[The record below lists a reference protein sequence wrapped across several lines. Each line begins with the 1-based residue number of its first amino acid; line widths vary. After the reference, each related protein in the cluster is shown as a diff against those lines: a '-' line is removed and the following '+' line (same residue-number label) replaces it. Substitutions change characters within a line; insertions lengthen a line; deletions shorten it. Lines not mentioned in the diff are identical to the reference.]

1 MSKKIVIV
9 GGVAGGASA
18 AARLRRLNE
27 ENQIVMFDR
36 GEYISF
42 ANCGLPYYIGDV
54 IQDRQKLLVQTVEGM
69 NKRFQ
74 LDIRNLTEVTK
85 INRAEKTVT
94 VKHVQ
99 TGETYDESYDVLILS
114 PGAKPIRPNI
124 PGIEEAE
131 DIFTLRNIPDTDQIR
146 SYVDEKAP
154 KHATVIGGGFIGIEM
169 AENLRERGVDVTLV
183 EMADQV
189 MTPLDREMVS
199 PVHEH
204 MRLHGV
210 DLQLS
215 DGVDSFSEKGKRVH
229 LKSGRVIDTD
239 MVVLSIGVVPES
251 SIATEAGLE
260 TGMRG
265 AIRVNEKMLTSD
277 PNIYAIG
284 DAVEVLDYVFKEP
297 TVVPLAWPA
306 NRQGRLVADIINGRD
321 VKYNG
326 TMGTGIAKVFDMTV
340 ASTGWNEKR
349 LKAAGKAF
357 EAVHVHP
364 GSHAGYYPG
373 STPVSLKLLFHPTTG
388 EIYGAQGVGMN
399 GVEKRIDVIA
409 TAMKGGLTVLD
420 LPDLELSYAPPFSSA
435 KDPVNMIGYVASN
448 VVLGDNEVV
457 HWDEIEGLVKNGAT
471 LLDVRD
477 ESEHE
482 LGKIPGSIN
491 VPVNSLRDNLDN
503 YSKDET
509 IYVTCQVGLR
519 GYLAAR
525 ILRQNGFKVK
535 NLSGGYKTWSQ
546 VKRDFDAIE
555 EGTKTAADETAA
567 TATKEAPQA
576 MMNQPIGEPIFL
588 DTCGLQCPGP
598 ILEVNKKVAE
608 LGEGETLRVL
618 ASDPGFFA
626 DIEAW
631 AKKTGN
637 KLVSKQFVNGRVEA
651 ILQKGNGPAAVQA
664 GAPAADG
671 ASMVVFSGD
680 LDRALASFIIAQGAA
695 AMGKDVTMFFTFW
708 GLNVI
713 RKPDAPEVKKQGLEK
728 MFGMMMPS
736 HAGELPLSNM
746 NFGGVGQKMMKKVMS
761 DKNVPSLDEMIKS
774 AQEAGVKMVAC
785 TMSMDV
791 MGIKEE
797 ELIDGID
804 LGGVA
809 AYLGAAEGGNLNLF
823 I

>member
-27 ENQIVMFDR
+27 ENHIVMFDR

-85 INRAEKTVT
+85 INRAEKTVS
-94 VKHVQ
+94 VKNVK
-99 TGETYDESYDVLILS
+99 TGETYDESYDVLVLS

-131 DIFTLRNIPDTDQIR
+131 DIFTLRNIPDTDKIR
-146 SYVDEKAP
+146 SYVDDKAP
-154 KHATVIGGGFIGIEM
+154 KHATVIGGGFIGVEM

-229 LKSGRVIDTD
+229 LKSGRVIETD

-260 TGMRG
+260 TGIRG

-284 DAVEVLDYVFKEP
+284 DAVEVLDYIFKEP

-349 LKAAGKAF
+349 LTAAGKEF

-399 GVEKRIDVIA
+399 GVDKRIDVIA

-457 HWDEIEGLVKNGAT
+457 HWNEIDELVQNGAT
-471 LLDVRD
+471 LFDVRD

-491 VPVNSLRDNLDN
+491 VPLNSLRDHLDN

-519 GYLAAR
+519 GYLASR

-555 EGTKTAADETAA
+555 ADASAANETAA
-567 TATKEAPQA
+567 TATEEAPPV
-576 MMNQPIGEPIFL
+576 MMNEPIGEPIFL

-651 ILQKGNGPAAVQA
+651 VLQKGQGPAAVQA
-664 GAPAADG
+664 GAPAGDG

-761 DKNVPSLDEMIKS
+761 DKNVPSLDQMIKS

>member
-27 ENQIVMFDR
+27 ENHIVMFDR

-54 IQDRQKLLVQTVEGM
+54 IQDRQKLLIQTVEGM

-85 INRAEKTVT
+85 INRAEKTVS

-99 TGETYDESYDVLILS
+99 TGETYEESYDVLVLS

-131 DIFTLRNIPDTDQIR
+131 DIFTLRNIPDTDKIR
-146 SYVDEKAP
+146 SYVDDKAP

-189 MTPLDREMVS
+189 MTPLDREMVA

-229 LKSGRVIDTD
+229 LKSGRVIETD

-260 TGMRG
+260 TGIRG

-284 DAVEVLDYVFKEP
+284 DAVEVLDYIFKEP

-306 NRQGRLVADIINGRD
+306 NRQGRLVADIINGRE
-321 VKYNG
+321 VQYNG

-349 LKAAGKAF
+349 LTAAGKEF

-399 GVEKRIDVIA
+399 GVDKRIDVIA

-457 HWDEIEGLVKNGAT
+457 HWNEIDDLVQNGAT

-491 VPVNSLRDNLDN
+491 VPLNSLRDHLDN

-519 GYLAAR
+519 GYLASR

-546 VKRDFDAIE
+546 VRRDFDAIE
-555 EGTKTAADETAA
+555 AGTKAANETAA
-567 TATKEAPQA
+567 TATEEAPPA
-576 MMNQPIGEPIFL
+576 MTNQPVGEPIFL

-651 ILQKGNGPAAVQA
+651 VLQKGQGPAAVQA
-664 GAPAADG
+664 GAPAGDG

-761 DKNVPSLDEMIKS
+761 DKNVPSLDQMIKS

-791 MGIKEE
+791 MGIKKE

>member
-27 ENQIVMFDR
+27 ENHIVMFDR

-85 INRAEKTVT
+85 INRAEKTVS
-94 VKHVQ
+94 VKNVK
-99 TGETYDESYDVLILS
+99 TGETYDESYDVLVLS

-131 DIFTLRNIPDTDQIR
+131 DIFTLRNIPDTDKIR
-146 SYVDEKAP
+146 SYVDDKAP

-183 EMADQV
+183 EMAEQV

-229 LKSGRVIDTD
+229 LKSGRVIETD

-260 TGMRG
+260 TGIRG

-284 DAVEVLDYVFKEP
+284 DAVEVLDYIFKEP

-349 LKAAGKAF
+349 LTAAGKEF

-399 GVEKRIDVIA
+399 GVDKRIDVIA

-457 HWDEIEGLVKNGAT
+457 HWNEIDELVQNGAT

-491 VPVNSLRDNLDN
+491 VPLNSLRDHLDN

-519 GYLAAR
+519 GYLASR

-555 EGTKTAADETAA
+555 ADASAANETAA
-567 TATKEAPQA
+567 TATEEAPPV
-576 MMNQPIGEPIFL
+576 MMNEPIGEPIFL

-651 ILQKGNGPAAVQA
+651 VLQKGQGPAAVQA
-664 GAPAADG
+664 GAPAGDG

-761 DKNVPSLDEMIKS
+761 DKNVPSLDQMIKS

>member
-27 ENQIVMFDR
+27 ENHIVMFDR

-54 IQDRQKLLVQTVEGM
+54 IQDRQKLLIQTVEGM

-85 INRAEKTVT
+85 INRAEKTVS

-99 TGETYDESYDVLILS
+99 TGETYDESYDVLVLS

-146 SYVDEKAP
+146 SYVDDKAP

-239 MVVLSIGVVPES
+239 MVILSIGVVPES

-284 DAVEVLDYVFKEP
+284 DAVEVLDYIFKEP

-306 NRQGRLVADIINGRD
+306 NRQGRLVADIINGRE
-321 VKYNG
+321 VQYNG

-349 LKAAGKAF
+349 LTAAGKEF

-399 GVEKRIDVIA
+399 GVDKRIDVIA

-457 HWDEIEGLVKNGAT
+457 HWNEIDELVQNGAT

-491 VPVNSLRDNLDN
+491 VPLNSLRDHLDN

-519 GYLAAR
+519 GYLASR

-546 VKRDFDAIE
+546 VRRDFDAIE
-555 EGTKTAADETAA
+555 AGTKAANETAA
-567 TATKEAPQA
+567 TATEEAPPA
-576 MMNQPIGEPIFL
+576 MMNQTVGEPIFL

-618 ASDPGFFA
+618 ASDSGFFA

-651 ILQKGNGPAAVQA
+651 VLQKGNGPAAVQA
-664 GAPAADG
+664 GAPAGDG

-713 RKPDAPEVKKQGLEK
+713 RKPDAPEVKKQGIEK

-761 DKNVPSLDEMIKS
+761 DKNVPSLDQMIKS

>member
-27 ENQIVMFDR
+27 ENHIVMFDR

-74 LDIRNLTEVTK
+74 LDIRNLTEVIK
-85 INRAEKTVT
+85 INRSEKTVT

-99 TGETYDESYDVLILS
+99 TGETYDESYDVLVLS

-131 DIFTLRNIPDTDQIR
+131 DIFTLRNIPDTDKIR
-146 SYVDEKAP
+146 SYVDDKAP

-183 EMADQV
+183 EMADQI
-189 MTPLDREMVS
+189 MTPLDREMVA

-229 LKSGRVIDTD
+229 LKSGRVIETD

-260 TGMRG
+260 TGIRG

-284 DAVEVLDYVFKEP
+284 DAVEVLDYIFKEP

-306 NRQGRLVADIINGRD
+306 NRQGRLVADIIDGRD

-349 LKAAGKAF
+349 LAAAGKEF

-399 GVEKRIDVIA
+399 GVDKRIDVIA

-457 HWDEIEGLVKNGAT
+457 HWDEIDDLVKNGAT

-491 VPVNSLRDNLDN
+491 VPLNSLRDNLDS

-519 GYLAAR
+519 GYLASR
-525 ILRQNGFKVK
+525 ILRQNGFSVK

-546 VKRDFDAIE
+546 VRRDFDALE
-555 EGTKTAADETAA
+555 TVKAADETAA
-567 TATKEAPQA
+567 TVTEEAPSV
-576 MMNQPIGEPIFL
+576 MTNEPVGEPIFL

-608 LGEGETLRVL
+608 LGEGETVRVL

-631 AKKTGN
+631 TKKTGN

-651 ILQKGNGPAAVQA
+651 LLQKGEGPVAPQA
-664 GAPAADG
+664 GAPATDG

-713 RKPDAPEVKKQGLEK
+713 RKPDAPDVKKQGLEK

-761 DKNVPSLDEMIKS
+761 DKNVPSLDQMIKS

>member
-74 LDIRNLTEVTK
+74 LDIRNLTEVMK

-99 TGETYDESYDVLILS
+99 TGETYDESYDVLVLS

-131 DIFTLRNIPDTDQIR
+131 DIFTLRNIPDTDKIR
-146 SYVDEKAP
+146 SYVDDKAP

-189 MTPLDREMVS
+189 MTPLDREMVA
-199 PVHEH
+199 PIHEH

-215 DGVDSFSEKGKRVH
+215 DGVSSFSDQGKKIH
-229 LKSGRVIDTD
+229 LTSGRVIETD
-239 MVVLSIGVVPES
+239 MVVMSIGVIPES
-251 SIATEAGLE
+251 TIAREAGLE
-260 TGMRG
+260 TGTRG

-284 DAVEVLDYVFKEP
+284 DAVEVLDYIFKEP

-349 LKAAGKAF
+349 LKAAGKEF

-399 GVEKRIDVIA
+399 GVDKRIDVIA
-409 TAMKGGLTVLD
+409 TAIKGGLTVLD

-448 VVLGDNEVV
+448 VILGDNEVV
-457 HWDEIEGLVKNGAT
+457 HWDEIDALVESGAT

-491 VPVNSLRDNLDN
+491 IPLNSLRDNLDS

-519 GYLAAR
+519 GYLASR

-546 VKRDFDAIE
+546 VRRDFDALE
-555 EGTKTAADETAA
+555 TGKTADETAA
-567 TATKEAPQA
+567 TATKEAPPA
-576 MMNQPIGEPIFL
+576 MTNEPVGEPIFL

-651 ILQKGNGPAAVQA
+651 ILQKGNGPAAAQA
-664 GAPAADG
+664 GAPAGDG

-695 AMGKDVTMFFTFW
+695 AMGKEVTMFFTFW

-713 RKPDAPEVKKQGLEK
+713 RKPDAPDVKKQGLEK

-761 DKNVPSLDEMIKS
+761 DKNVPSLDQMIKS

-797 ELIDGID
+797 ELIDGIN

>member
-27 ENQIVMFDR
+27 ENHIVMFDR

-74 LDIRNLTEVTK
+74 LDIRNLTEVIK
-85 INRAEKTVT
+85 INRSEKTVT

-99 TGETYDESYDVLILS
+99 TGETYDESYDVLVLS

-131 DIFTLRNIPDTDQIR
+131 DIFTLRNIPDTDKIR
-146 SYVDEKAP
+146 SYVDDKAP

-183 EMADQV
+183 EMADQI
-189 MTPLDREMVS
+189 MTPLDREMVA

-229 LKSGRVIDTD
+229 LKSGRVIETD

-260 TGMRG
+260 TGIRG

-284 DAVEVLDYVFKEP
+284 DAVEVLDYIFKEP

-306 NRQGRLVADIINGRD
+306 NRQGRLVADIIDGRD

-349 LKAAGKAF
+349 LAAAGKEF

-399 GVEKRIDVIA
+399 GVDKRIDVIA

-457 HWDEIEGLVKNGAT
+457 HWDEIDDLVKNGAT

-491 VPVNSLRDNLDN
+491 IPLNSLRDNLDS
-503 YSKDET
+503 YSKDKT

-519 GYLAAR
+519 GYLASR
-525 ILRQNGFKVK
+525 ILRQNGFSVK

-546 VKRDFDAIE
+546 VRRDFDALE
-555 EGTKTAADETAA
+555 TVKAADETAA
-567 TATKEAPQA
+567 TVTEEAPSV
-576 MMNQPIGEPIFL
+576 MTNEPVGEPIFL

-608 LGEGETLRVL
+608 LGEGETVRVL

-631 AKKTGN
+631 TKKTGN

-651 ILQKGNGPAAVQA
+651 LLQKGEGPVAPQA
-664 GAPAADG
+664 GAPATDG

-713 RKPDAPEVKKQGLEK
+713 RKPDAPDVKKQGLEK
-728 MFGMMMPS
+728 MFGMIMPS

-761 DKNVPSLDEMIKS
+761 DKNVPSLDQMIKS

>member
-27 ENQIVMFDR
+27 ENHIVMFDR

-85 INRAEKTVT
+85 INRAEKTVS
-94 VKHVQ
+94 VKNVK
-99 TGETYDESYDVLILS
+99 TGETYDESYDVLVLS

-131 DIFTLRNIPDTDQIR
+131 DIFTLRNIPDTDKIR
-146 SYVDEKAP
+146 SYVDDKAP

-229 LKSGRVIDTD
+229 LKSGRVIETD

-260 TGMRG
+260 TGTRG

-284 DAVEVLDYVFKEP
+284 DAVEVLDYIFKEP

-349 LKAAGKAF
+349 LTAAGKEF

-399 GVEKRIDVIA
+399 GVDKRIDVIA

-457 HWDEIEGLVKNGAT
+457 HWNEIDELVQNGAT

-491 VPVNSLRDNLDN
+491 VPLNSLRDHLDN

-519 GYLAAR
+519 GYLASR

-555 EGTKTAADETAA
+555 ADASAANETAA
-567 TATKEAPQA
+567 TATEEAPPV
-576 MMNQPIGEPIFL
+576 MMNEPIGEPIFL

-651 ILQKGNGPAAVQA
+651 VLQKGQGPAAVQA
-664 GAPAADG
+664 GAPAGDG

-761 DKNVPSLDEMIKS
+761 DKNVPSLDQMIKS

>member
-27 ENQIVMFDR
+27 QDEIVMFDR

-54 IQDRQKLLVQTVEGM
+54 IQDRKKLLVQTVEGM
-69 NKRFQ
+69 NQRFQ
-74 LDIRNLTEVTK
+74 LDVRNLTEVTK

-99 TGETYDESYDVLILS
+99 TGETYEESYDVLVLS
-114 PGAKPIRPNI
+114 PGAKPIWPNI
-124 PGIEEAE
+124 PGLEEAK
-131 DIFTLRNIPDTDQIR
+131 DIFTLRNIPDTDKIR
-146 SYVDEKAP
+146 SYVDENAP
-154 KHATVIGGGFIGIEM
+154 KHATVIGGGFIGVEM

-189 MTPLDREMVS
+189 MTPLDREMVAS
-199 PVHEH
+199 VHEH

-215 DGVDSFSEKGKRVH
+215 DGVDSFSENGKRVH
-229 LKSGRVIDTD
+229 LTSGRVIETD

-260 TGMRG
+260 TGIRG

-349 LKAAGKAF
+349 LLAAGKAF

-373 STPVSLKLLFHPTTG
+373 STPVSLKLLFQATTG

-399 GVEKRIDVIA
+399 GVDKRITVIA

-457 HWDEIEGLVKNGAT
+457 HWNEMDHFG
-471 LLDVRD
+471 
-477 ESEHE
+477 
-482 LGKIPGSIN
+482 
-491 VPVNSLRDNLDN
+491 
-503 YSKDET
+503 
-509 IYVTCQVGLR
+509 
-519 GYLAAR
+519 
-525 ILRQNGFKVK
+525 QN
-535 NLSGGYKTWSQ
+535 
-546 VKRDFDAIE
+546 
-555 EGTKTAADETAA
+555 
-567 TATKEAPQA
+567 
-576 MMNQPIGEPIFL
+576 
-588 DTCGLQCPGP
+588 
-598 ILEVNKKVAE
+598 
-608 LGEGETLRVL
+608 
-618 ASDPGFFA
+618 
-626 DIEAW
+626 
-631 AKKTGN
+631 
-637 KLVSKQFVNGRVEA
+637 
-651 ILQKGNGPAAVQA
+651 
-664 GAPAADG
+664 
-671 ASMVVFSGD
+671 
-680 LDRALASFIIAQGAA
+680 
-695 AMGKDVTMFFTFW
+695 
-708 GLNVI
+708 
-713 RKPDAPEVKKQGLEK
+713 
-728 MFGMMMPS
+728 
-736 HAGELPLSNM
+736 
-746 NFGGVGQKMMKKVMS
+746 
-761 DKNVPSLDEMIKS
+761 
-774 AQEAGVKMVAC
+774 
-785 TMSMDV
+785 
-791 MGIKEE
+791 
-797 ELIDGID
+797 
-804 LGGVA
+804 
-809 AYLGAAEGGNLNLF
+809 
-823 I
+823 

>member
-215 DGVDSFSEKGKRVH
+215 DGVDSFSNQGKRVH
-229 LKSGRVIDTD
+229 LKSGRVIETD
-239 MVVLSIGVVPES
+239 MVVLSIGVAPES

-260 TGMRG
+260 TGIRG

-277 PNIYAIG
+277 SNIYAIG

-349 LKAAGKAF
+349 LTAAGKEF

-399 GVEKRIDVIA
+399 GVDKRIDVIA

-457 HWDEIEGLVKNGAT
+457 HWDEIDDLVQNGAT

-491 VPVNSLRDNLDN
+491 VPVNSLRDHLDN

-555 EGTKTAADETAA
+555 ADASAANETAA
-567 TATKEAPQA
+567 TATEEAPQA
-576 MMNQPIGEPIFL
+576 MMNEPIGEPIFL

>member
-74 LDIRNLTEVTK
+74 LDIRNLTEVMK

-99 TGETYDESYDVLILS
+99 TGETYDESYDVLVLS

-131 DIFTLRNIPDTDQIR
+131 DIFTLRNIPDTDKIR
-146 SYVDEKAP
+146 SYVDDKAP

-189 MTPLDREMVS
+189 MTPLDREMVA
-199 PVHEH
+199 PIHEH

-215 DGVDSFSEKGKRVH
+215 DGVSSFSDQGKKIH
-229 LKSGRVIDTD
+229 LTSGRVIETD
-239 MVVLSIGVVPES
+239 MVVMSIGVIPES
-251 SIATEAGLE
+251 TIAREAGLE
-260 TGMRG
+260 TGTRG

-284 DAVEVLDYVFKEP
+284 DAVEVLDYIFKEP

-349 LKAAGKAF
+349 LKAAGKEF

-399 GVEKRIDVIA
+399 GVDKRIDVIA
-409 TAMKGGLTVLD
+409 TAIKGGLTVLD

-448 VVLGDNEVV
+448 VILGDNEVV
-457 HWDEIEGLVKNGAT
+457 HWDEIDALVENGAT

-491 VPVNSLRDNLDN
+491 IPLNSLRDNLDS

-519 GYLAAR
+519 GYLASR

-546 VKRDFDAIE
+546 VRRDFDALE
-555 EGTKTAADETAA
+555 TVKTADETAA
-567 TATKEAPQA
+567 TATKEAPPA
-576 MMNQPIGEPIFL
+576 MTNEPVGEPIFL

-651 ILQKGNGPAAVQA
+651 ILQKGNGPAAAQA
-664 GAPAADG
+664 GAPAGDG

-695 AMGKDVTMFFTFW
+695 AMGKEVTMFFTFW

-713 RKPDAPEVKKQGLEK
+713 RKPDAPDVKKQGLEK

-761 DKNVPSLDEMIKS
+761 DKNVPSLDQMIKS

-797 ELIDGID
+797 ELIDGIN

>member
-27 ENQIVMFDR
+27 ENHIVMFDR

-74 LDIRNLTEVTK
+74 LDVRNLTEVTK
-85 INRAEKTVT
+85 INRAEKTVS

-99 TGETYDESYDVLILS
+99 TGETYDESYDVLVLS

-124 PGIEEAE
+124 PGIEEAK
-131 DIFTLRNIPDTDQIR
+131 DIFTLRNIPDTDKIR
-146 SYVDEKAP
+146 SYVDDKAP

-189 MTPLDREMVS
+189 MTPLDREMVA
-199 PVHEH
+199 PVQEH

-215 DGVDSFSEKGKRVH
+215 DGVDSFSENGKRVH

-260 TGMRG
+260 TGIRG

-284 DAVEVLDYVFKEP
+284 DAVEVLDYIFKEP

-326 TMGTGIAKVFDMTV
+326 TMATGIAKVFDMTV

-349 LKAAGKAF
+349 LTAAGKEF

-399 GVEKRIDVIA
+399 GVDKRIDVIA

-457 HWDEIEGLVKNGAT
+457 HWNEIDELVQNGAT

-491 VPVNSLRDNLDN
+491 VPLNSLRDHLDD

-519 GYLAAR
+519 GYLASR

-546 VKRDFDAIE
+546 VKRDFNAIE
-555 EGTKTAADETAA
+555 AGTQAANETAA
-567 TATKEAPQA
+567 TATEEAPPA
-576 MMNQPIGEPIFL
+576 MTNEPIGAPIFL

-608 LGEGETLRVL
+608 LDEGETLRVL

-631 AKKTGN
+631 AKKTSN

-651 ILQKGNGPAAVQA
+651 VLQKGQGPAAVQA
-664 GAPAADG
+664 GASAGDG

-713 RKPDAPEVKKQGLEK
+713 RKPDAPEVKKQGIEK

-761 DKNVPSLDEMIKS
+761 DKNVPSLDQMIKS
-774 AQEAGVKMVAC
+774 AQEVGVKMVAC

>member
-27 ENQIVMFDR
+27 ENHIVMFDR

-85 INRAEKTVT
+85 INRAEKTVS
-94 VKHVQ
+94 VKNVK
-99 TGETYDESYDVLILS
+99 TGERYDESYDVLVLS

-131 DIFTLRNIPDTDQIR
+131 DIFTLRNIPDTDKIR
-146 SYVDEKAP
+146 SYVDDKAP

-229 LKSGRVIDTD
+229 LKSGRVIETD

-260 TGMRG
+260 TGIRG

-284 DAVEVLDYVFKEP
+284 DAVEVLDYIFKEP

-349 LKAAGKAF
+349 LTAAGKEF

-399 GVEKRIDVIA
+399 GVDKRIDVIA

-457 HWDEIEGLVKNGAT
+457 HWNEIDELVQNGAT

-491 VPVNSLRDNLDN
+491 VPLNSLRDHLDN

-519 GYLAAR
+519 GYLASR

-555 EGTKTAADETAA
+555 AGTKAANETAA
-567 TATKEAPQA
+567 TVTEEAPPA
-576 MMNQPIGEPIFL
+576 MTNEPVGEPIFL

-651 ILQKGNGPAAVQA
+651 VLQKGQGPAAVQA
-664 GAPAADG
+664 GAPAGDG

-761 DKNVPSLDEMIKS
+761 DKNVPSLDQMIKS

>member
-85 INRAEKTVT
+85 INRAEKTVS
-94 VKHVQ
+94 VKNVK
-99 TGETYDESYDVLILS
+99 TGEAYDESYDVLVLS

-131 DIFTLRNIPDTDQIR
+131 DIFTLRNIPDTDKIR
-146 SYVDEKAP
+146 SYVDDKAP

-169 AENLRERGVDVTLV
+169 AENLRERGVEVTLV

-260 TGMRG
+260 TGIRG

-284 DAVEVLDYVFKEP
+284 DAVEVLDYIFKEP

-349 LKAAGKAF
+349 LTAAGKEF

-373 STPVSLKLLFHPTTG
+373 STPVSLKLLFHPATG

-399 GVEKRIDVIA
+399 GVDKRIDVIA

-457 HWDEIEGLVKNGAT
+457 HWNEIDELVQNGAT

-491 VPVNSLRDNLDN
+491 VPLNSLRDHLDN

-519 GYLAAR
+519 GYLASR

-555 EGTKTAADETAA
+555 AGTKAESETAA
-567 TATKEAPQA
+567 TVTEEAPPA
-576 MMNQPIGEPIFL
+576 MTNEPVGEPIFL

-664 GAPAADG
+664 GAPATDG

>member
-27 ENQIVMFDR
+27 ENHIVMFDR

-74 LDIRNLTEVTK
+74 LDIRNLTEVIK
-85 INRAEKTVT
+85 INRSEKTVT

-99 TGETYDESYDVLILS
+99 TGETYDESYDVLVLS

-131 DIFTLRNIPDTDQIR
+131 DIFTLRNIPDTDKIR
-146 SYVDEKAP
+146 SYVDDKAP

-183 EMADQV
+183 EMADQI
-189 MTPLDREMVS
+189 MTPLDREMVA

-229 LKSGRVIDTD
+229 LKSGRVIETD

-260 TGMRG
+260 TGIRG

-284 DAVEVLDYVFKEP
+284 DAVEVLDYIFKVP

-306 NRQGRLVADIINGRD
+306 NRQGRLVADIIDGRD

-349 LKAAGKAF
+349 LAAAGKEF

-399 GVEKRIDVIA
+399 GVDKRIDVIA

-457 HWDEIEGLVKNGAT
+457 HWDEIDDLVKNGAT

-491 VPVNSLRDNLDN
+491 IPLNSLRDNLDS

-519 GYLAAR
+519 GYLASR
-525 ILRQNGFKVK
+525 ILRQNGFSVK

-546 VKRDFDAIE
+546 VRRDFDALE
-555 EGTKTAADETAA
+555 TVKAADETAA
-567 TATKEAPQA
+567 TVTEEAPSV
-576 MMNQPIGEPIFL
+576 MTNEPVGEPIFL

-608 LGEGETLRVL
+608 LGEGETVRVL

-631 AKKTGN
+631 TKKTGN

-651 ILQKGNGPAAVQA
+651 LLQKGEGPVAPQA
-664 GAPAADG
+664 GAPATDG

-713 RKPDAPEVKKQGLEK
+713 RKPDAPDVKKQGLEK

-761 DKNVPSLDEMIKS
+761 DKNVPSLDQMIKS

>member
-69 NKRFQ
+69 HQRFQ

-99 TGETYDESYDVLILS
+99 TGETYDESYDVLVLS

-131 DIFTLRNIPDTDQIR
+131 DIFTLRNIPDTDKIR
-146 SYVDEKAP
+146 SYVDDKAP

-189 MTPLDREMVS
+189 MTPLDREMVA
-199 PVHEH
+199 PIHEH

-215 DGVDSFSEKGKRVH
+215 DGVSSFSEQGKKIH
-229 LKSGRVIDTD
+229 LTSGRVIETD
-239 MVVLSIGVVPES
+239 MVVMSIGVIPES
-251 SIATEAGLE
+251 TIAREAGLE
-260 TGMRG
+260 TGTRG

-284 DAVEVLDYVFKEP
+284 DAVEVLDYIFKEP

-349 LKAAGKAF
+349 LKAAGKEF

-399 GVEKRIDVIA
+399 GVDKRIDVIA
-409 TAMKGGLTVLD
+409 TAIKGGLTVLD

-448 VVLGDNEVV
+448 VILGDNEVV
-457 HWDEIEGLVKNGAT
+457 HWDEIDALVENGAT

-491 VPVNSLRDNLDN
+491 IPLNSLRDNLDS

-519 GYLAAR
+519 GYLASR

-546 VKRDFDAIE
+546 VRRDFDALE
-555 EGTKTAADETAA
+555 TVKTADETAA
-567 TATKEAPQA
+567 TATKEAPPA
-576 MMNQPIGEPIFL
+576 MTNEPVGEPIFL

-651 ILQKGNGPAAVQA
+651 ILQKGNGPTAAQA
-664 GAPAADG
+664 GAPAGDG

-695 AMGKDVTMFFTFW
+695 AMGKEVTMFFTFW

-713 RKPDAPEVKKQGLEK
+713 RKPDAPDVKKQGLEK

-761 DKNVPSLDEMIKS
+761 DKNVPSLDQMIKS

-797 ELIDGID
+797 ELIDGIN

>member
-27 ENQIVMFDR
+27 ENEIVMFDR

-69 NKRFQ
+69 NKRFR

-85 INRAEKTVT
+85 INRAEKTVS

-99 TGETYDESYDVLILS
+99 TGETYDESYDVLVLS

-146 SYVDEKAP
+146 SYVDDKAP

-229 LKSGRVIDTD
+229 LKSGRVIETD

-251 SIATEAGLE
+251 SIATGAGLE
-260 TGMRG
+260 TGIRG

-284 DAVEVLDYVFKEP
+284 DAVEVLDYIFKEP

-326 TMGTGIAKVFDMTV
+326 TMATGIAKVFDMTV

-349 LKAAGKAF
+349 LTAAGKEF
-357 EAVHVHP
+357 EAVHIHP

-399 GVEKRIDVIA
+399 GVDKRIDVIA

-457 HWDEIEGLVKNGAT
+457 HWNEIDELVQNGAT

-491 VPVNSLRDNLDN
+491 VPLNSLRDHLDD

-519 GYLAAR
+519 GYLASR

-555 EGTKTAADETAA
+555 AGTKAANETAA
-567 TATKEAPQA
+567 TATEEAPPA
-576 MMNQPIGEPIFL
+576 MTNEPVGEPIFL

-651 ILQKGNGPAAVQA
+651 ILQKANGPAAVQA
-664 GAPAADG
+664 GAPATDG

-797 ELIDGID
+797 ELIDGVD

>member
-74 LDIRNLTEVTK
+74 LDIRNLTEVMK

-99 TGETYDESYDVLILS
+99 TGETYDESYDVLVLS

-131 DIFTLRNIPDTDQIR
+131 DIFTLRNIPDTDKIR
-146 SYVDEKAP
+146 SYVDDKAP

-189 MTPLDREMVS
+189 MTPLDREMVA
-199 PVHEH
+199 PIHEH

-215 DGVDSFSEKGKRVH
+215 DGVSSFSDQGKKIH
-229 LKSGRVIDTD
+229 LTSGRVIETD
-239 MVVLSIGVVPES
+239 MVVMSIGVIPES
-251 SIATEAGLE
+251 TIAREAGLE
-260 TGMRG
+260 TGTRG

-284 DAVEVLDYVFKEP
+284 DAVEVLDYIFKEP

-349 LKAAGKAF
+349 LKAAGKEF

-399 GVEKRIDVIA
+399 GVDKRIDVIA
-409 TAMKGGLTVLD
+409 TAIKGGLTVLD

-448 VVLGDNEVV
+448 VILCDNEVV
-457 HWDEIEGLVKNGAT
+457 HWDEIDALVENGAT

-491 VPVNSLRDNLDN
+491 IPLNSLRDNLDS

-519 GYLAAR
+519 GYLASR

-546 VKRDFDAIE
+546 VRRDFDALE
-555 EGTKTAADETAA
+555 TVKTADETAA
-567 TATKEAPQA
+567 TATKEAPPA
-576 MMNQPIGEPIFL
+576 MTNEPVGEPIFL

-651 ILQKGNGPAAVQA
+651 ILQKGNGPAAAQA
-664 GAPAADG
+664 GAPAGDG

-695 AMGKDVTMFFTFW
+695 AMGKEVTMFFTFW

-713 RKPDAPEVKKQGLEK
+713 RKPDAPDVKKQGLEK

-761 DKNVPSLDEMIKS
+761 DKNVPSLDQMIKS

-797 ELIDGID
+797 ELIDGIN

>member
-27 ENQIVMFDR
+27 ENHIVMFDR

-74 LDIRNLTEVTK
+74 LDVRNLTEVTK
-85 INRAEKTVT
+85 INRAEKTVS

-99 TGETYDESYDVLILS
+99 TGETYDESYDVLVLS

-131 DIFTLRNIPDTDQIR
+131 DIFTLRNIPDTDKIR
-146 SYVDEKAP
+146 SYVDDKAP

-183 EMADQV
+183 EMADQI
-189 MTPLDREMVS
+189 MTPLDREMVAS
-199 PVHEH
+199 VQEH

-215 DGVDSFSEKGKRVH
+215 DGVDSFSENGKRVH
-229 LKSGRVIDTD
+229 LKSGRVIETD

-260 TGMRG
+260 TGIRG

-284 DAVEVLDYVFKEP
+284 DAVEVLDYIFKEP
-297 TVVPLAWPA
+297 SVVPLAWPA
-306 NRQGRLVADIINGRD
+306 NRQGRLVADIIDGRD

-349 LKAAGKAF
+349 LTAAGKEF

-399 GVEKRIDVIA
+399 GVDKRIDVIA

-457 HWDEIEGLVKNGAT
+457 HWDEIDDLVQNGAT

-491 VPVNSLRDNLDN
+491 VPLNSLRDHLDD

-519 GYLAAR
+519 GYLASR

-555 EGTKTAADETAA
+555 AGTKAANETAA
-567 TATKEAPQA
+567 TATEEAPPA
-576 MMNQPIGEPIFL
+576 MTNEPIGEPIFL

-651 ILQKGNGPAAVQA
+651 VLQKGQGPAAVQA
-664 GAPAADG
+664 GAPTGDG

-761 DKNVPSLDEMIKS
+761 DKNVPSLDQMIKS

>member
-99 TGETYDESYDVLILS
+99 TGETYDESYDVLVLS

-131 DIFTLRNIPDTDQIR
+131 DIFTLRNIPDTDKIR
-146 SYVDEKAP
+146 SYVDDQAP

-183 EMADQV
+183 EMADQI
-189 MTPLDREMVS
+189 MTPLDREMVA
-199 PVHEH
+199 PIHEH

-215 DGVDSFSEKGKRVH
+215 DGVSSFSEQGKKIH
-229 LKSGRVIDTD
+229 LTSGRVIETD
-239 MVVLSIGVVPES
+239 MVVMSIGVIPES
-251 SIATEAGLE
+251 TIAREAGLE
-260 TGMRG
+260 TGTRG

-284 DAVEVLDYVFKEP
+284 DAVEVLDYIFKEP

-349 LKAAGKAF
+349 LKAAGKEF

-399 GVEKRIDVIA
+399 GVDKRIDVIA
-409 TAMKGGLTVLD
+409 TAIKGGLTVLD

-457 HWDEIEGLVKNGAT
+457 HWDEIDELVENGAT

-491 VPVNSLRDNLDN
+491 VPLNSLRDNLDS

-519 GYLAAR
+519 GYLASR
-525 ILRQNGFKVK
+525 ILRQNGFNVK

-546 VKRDFDAIE
+546 VRRDFDALE
-555 EGTKTAADETAA
+555 TVQAADETAA
-567 TATKEAPQA
+567 TATKEAPPA
-576 MMNQPIGEPIFL
+576 MTNEPVGEPIFL

-664 GAPAADG
+664 GAPAGDG

-713 RKPDAPEVKKQGLEK
+713 RKPDAPDVKKQGLEK

-761 DKNVPSLDEMIKS
+761 DKNVPSLDQMIKS

>member
-27 ENQIVMFDR
+27 ENHIVMFDR

-85 INRAEKTVT
+85 INRAEKTVS
-94 VKHVQ
+94 VKNVK
-99 TGETYDESYDVLILS
+99 TGETYDESYDVLVLS

-131 DIFTLRNIPDTDQIR
+131 DIFTLRNIPDTDKIR
-146 SYVDEKAP
+146 SYVDDKAP

-229 LKSGRVIDTD
+229 LKSGRVIETD

-260 TGMRG
+260 TGIRG

-284 DAVEVLDYVFKEP
+284 DAVEVLDYIFKEP

-349 LKAAGKAF
+349 LTAAGKEF

-399 GVEKRIDVIA
+399 GVDKRIDVIA

-457 HWDEIEGLVKNGAT
+457 HWNEIDELVQNGAT

-491 VPVNSLRDNLDN
+491 VPLNSLRDHLDN

-519 GYLAAR
+519 GYLASR

-546 VKRDFDAIE
+546 VRRDFDAIE
-555 EGTKTAADETAA
+555 AGTKAANETAA
-567 TATKEAPQA
+567 TATEEAPPA
-576 MMNQPIGEPIFL
+576 MTNQPVGEPIFL

-651 ILQKGNGPAAVQA
+651 VLQKGQGPAAVQA
-664 GAPAADG
+664 GAPAGDG

-761 DKNVPSLDEMIKS
+761 DKNVPSLDQMIKS

>member
-27 ENQIVMFDR
+27 ENHIVMFDR

-85 INRAEKTVT
+85 INRAEKTVS
-94 VKHVQ
+94 VKNVK
-99 TGETYDESYDVLILS
+99 TGETYDESYDVLVLS

-131 DIFTLRNIPDTDQIR
+131 DIFTLRNIPDTDKIR
-146 SYVDEKAP
+146 SYVDDKAP

-229 LKSGRVIDTD
+229 LKSGRVIETD

-260 TGMRG
+260 TGIRG

-284 DAVEVLDYVFKEP
+284 DAVEVLDYIFKEP

-349 LKAAGKAF
+349 LTAAGKEF

-399 GVEKRIDVIA
+399 GVDKRIDVIA

-457 HWDEIEGLVKNGAT
+457 HWNEIDELVQNGAT

-491 VPVNSLRDNLDN
+491 VPLNSLRDHLDN

-519 GYLAAR
+519 GYLASR

-555 EGTKTAADETAA
+555 ADASAANETAA
-567 TATKEAPQA
+567 TATEEAPPV
-576 MMNQPIGEPIFL
+576 MMNEPIGEPIFL

-651 ILQKGNGPAAVQA
+651 VLQKGQGPAAVQA
-664 GAPAADG
+664 GAPAGDG

-761 DKNVPSLDEMIKS
+761 DKNVPSLDQMIKS

>member
-215 DGVDSFSEKGKRVH
+215 DGVDSFSNQGKRVH
-229 LKSGRVIDTD
+229 LKSGRVIETD
-239 MVVLSIGVVPES
+239 MVVLSIGVAPES

-260 TGMRG
+260 TGIRG

-277 PNIYAIG
+277 SNIYAIG

-399 GVEKRIDVIA
+399 GVDKRIDVIA

-457 HWDEIEGLVKNGAT
+457 HWNEIDDLVQNGAT

-491 VPVNSLRDNLDN
+491 VPLNSLRDHLDN

-519 GYLAAR
+519 GYLASR

-555 EGTKTAADETAA
+555 ADASAANETAA
-567 TATKEAPQA
+567 TATEEAPQA

>member
-85 INRAEKTVT
+85 INRAEKTVS
-94 VKHVQ
+94 VKNVK
-99 TGETYDESYDVLILS
+99 TGETYDESYDVLVLS

-146 SYVDEKAP
+146 SYVDDKAP

-229 LKSGRVIDTD
+229 LKSGRVIETD

-284 DAVEVLDYVFKEP
+284 DAVEVLDYIFKEP

-321 VKYNG
+321 VQYNG

-349 LKAAGKAF
+349 LTAAGKEF

-399 GVEKRIDVIA
+399 GVDKRIDVIA

-457 HWDEIEGLVKNGAT
+457 HWNEIDDLVQNGAT

-491 VPVNSLRDNLDN
+491 VPLNSLRDHLDN

-519 GYLAAR
+519 GYLASR

-555 EGTKTAADETAA
+555 ADASAANETAA
-567 TATKEAPQA
+567 TATEEAPPV
-576 MMNQPIGEPIFL
+576 MMNEPIGEPIFL

-651 ILQKGNGPAAVQA
+651 VLQKGQGPAAVQA
-664 GAPAADG
+664 GAPAGDG

-761 DKNVPSLDEMIKS
+761 DKNVPSLDQMIKS

>member
-1 MSKKIVIV
+1 MSQKIVIV

-74 LDIRNLTEVTK
+74 LDVRNLTEVTK
-85 INRAEKTVT
+85 INRAEKTVS

-99 TGETYDESYDVLILS
+99 TGETYEESYDVLVLS

-131 DIFTLRNIPDTDQIR
+131 DIFTLRNIPDTDKIR
-146 SYVDEKAP
+146 SYVDDKAP

-189 MTPLDREMVS
+189 MTPLDREMVA
-199 PVHEH
+199 PVQEH

-210 DLQLS
+210 DLKLS

-239 MVVLSIGVVPES
+239 MIVLSIGVVPES

-260 TGMRG
+260 TGIRG

-284 DAVEVLDYVFKEP
+284 DAVEVLDYIFKEP

-326 TMGTGIAKVFDMTV
+326 TMATGIAKVFDMTV

-349 LKAAGKAF
+349 LTAAGKEF

-399 GVEKRIDVIA
+399 GVDKRIDVIA

-457 HWDEIEGLVKNGAT
+457 HWNEIDDLVQNGAT

-491 VPVNSLRDNLDN
+491 VPLNSLRENLDHYN
-503 YSKDET
+503 KDET

-519 GYLAAR
+519 GYLASR

-555 EGTKTAADETAA
+555 VGTQAVNETAA
-567 TATKEAPQA
+567 TATEEAPPA
-576 MMNQPIGEPIFL
+576 MTNQPVGEPIFL

-637 KLVSKQFVNGRVEA
+637 QLVSKQFVNGRVEA
-651 ILQKGNGPAAVQA
+651 VLQKGNGPATVQA
-664 GAPAADG
+664 GVPAGDG

-746 NFGGVGQKMMKKVMS
+746 NFGGMGQKMMKKVMS
-761 DKNVPSLDEMIKS
+761 DKNVPSLDQMIKS

>member
-85 INRAEKTVT
+85 INRAEKTVS
-94 VKHVQ
+94 VKNVK
-99 TGETYDESYDVLILS
+99 TGETYDESYDVLVLS

-131 DIFTLRNIPDTDQIR
+131 DIFTLRNIPDTDKIR
-146 SYVDEKAP
+146 SYVDDKAP

-169 AENLRERGVDVTLV
+169 AENLRERGVEVTLV

-260 TGMRG
+260 TGIRG

-284 DAVEVLDYVFKEP
+284 DAVEVLDYIFKEP

-349 LKAAGKAF
+349 LTAAGKEF

-399 GVEKRIDVIA
+399 GVDKRIDVIA

-457 HWDEIEGLVKNGAT
+457 HWNEIDELVQNGAT

-491 VPVNSLRDNLDN
+491 VPLNSLRDHLDN

-519 GYLAAR
+519 GYLASC

-555 EGTKTAADETAA
+555 AGTKAESETAA
-567 TATKEAPQA
+567 TVTEEAPPA
-576 MMNQPIGEPIFL
+576 MTNEPVGEPIFL

-664 GAPAADG
+664 GAPATDG

-797 ELIDGID
+797 ELIDGVD

>member
-1 MSKKIVIV
+1 MSQKIVIV

-74 LDIRNLTEVTK
+74 LDVRNLTEVTK
-85 INRAEKTVT
+85 INRAEKTVS

-99 TGETYDESYDVLILS
+99 TGETYEESYDVLVLS

-131 DIFTLRNIPDTDQIR
+131 DIFTLRNIPDTDKIR
-146 SYVDEKAP
+146 SYVDDKAP

-189 MTPLDREMVS
+189 MTPLDREMVA
-199 PVHEH
+199 PVQEH

-210 DLQLS
+210 DLKLS

-239 MVVLSIGVVPES
+239 MIVLSIGVVPES

-260 TGMRG
+260 TGIRG

-284 DAVEVLDYVFKEP
+284 DAVEVLDYIFKEP

-326 TMGTGIAKVFDMTV
+326 TMATGIAKVFDMTV

-349 LKAAGKAF
+349 LTAAGKEF

-399 GVEKRIDVIA
+399 GVDKRIDVIA

-457 HWDEIEGLVKNGAT
+457 HWNEIDDLVQNGAT

-491 VPVNSLRDNLDN
+491 VPLNSLRENLDHYN
-503 YSKDET
+503 KDET

-519 GYLAAR
+519 GYLASR

-555 EGTKTAADETAA
+555 VGTQAVNETAA
-567 TATKEAPQA
+567 TATEEAPPA
-576 MMNQPIGEPIFL
+576 MTNQPVGEPIFL

-637 KLVSKQFVNGRVEA
+637 QLVSKQFVNGRVEA
-651 ILQKGNGPAAVQA
+651 VLQKGNGPATVQA
-664 GAPAADG
+664 GAPAGDG

-746 NFGGVGQKMMKKVMS
+746 NFGGMGQKMMKKVMS
-761 DKNVPSLDEMIKS
+761 DKNVPSLDQMIKS

>member
-27 ENQIVMFDR
+27 ENHIVMFDR

-85 INRAEKTVT
+85 INRAEKTVS
-94 VKHVQ
+94 VKNVK
-99 TGETYDESYDVLILS
+99 TGETYDESYDVLVLS

-131 DIFTLRNIPDTDQIR
+131 DIFTLRNIPDTDKIR
-146 SYVDEKAP
+146 SYVDDKAP

-183 EMADQV
+183 EMAEQV

-229 LKSGRVIDTD
+229 LKSGRVIETD

-260 TGMRG
+260 TGIRG

-284 DAVEVLDYVFKEP
+284 DAVEVLDYIFKEP

-349 LKAAGKAF
+349 LTAAGKEF

-373 STPVSLKLLFHPTTG
+373 STPVSLKLLFHPMTG

-399 GVEKRIDVIA
+399 GVDKRIDVIA
-409 TAMKGGLTVLD
+409 TAMKGSLTVLD

-457 HWDEIEGLVKNGAT
+457 HWNEIDELVQNGAT

-491 VPVNSLRDNLDN
+491 VPLNSLRDHLDN

-519 GYLAAR
+519 GYLASR

-546 VKRDFDAIE
+546 VRRDFDAIE
-555 EGTKTAADETAA
+555 AGTKAANETAA
-567 TATKEAPQA
+567 TATEEAPPA
-576 MMNQPIGEPIFL
+576 MTNQPVGEPIFL

-651 ILQKGNGPAAVQA
+651 VLQKGQGPAAVQA
-664 GAPAADG
+664 GAPAGDG

-761 DKNVPSLDEMIKS
+761 DKNVPSLDQMIKS

>member
-27 ENQIVMFDR
+27 ENHIVMFDR

-85 INRAEKTVT
+85 INRAEKTVS
-94 VKHVQ
+94 VKNVK
-99 TGETYDESYDVLILS
+99 TGETYDESYDVLVLS

-131 DIFTLRNIPDTDQIR
+131 DIFTLRNIPDTDKIR
-146 SYVDEKAP
+146 SYVDDKAP

-229 LKSGRVIDTD
+229 LKSGRVIETD

-260 TGMRG
+260 TGIRG

-284 DAVEVLDYVFKEP
+284 DAVEVLDYIFKEP

-349 LKAAGKAF
+349 LTAAGKEF

-399 GVEKRIDVIA
+399 GVDKRIDVIA

-457 HWDEIEGLVKNGAT
+457 HWNEIDELVQNGAT

-491 VPVNSLRDNLDN
+491 VPLNSLRDHLDN
-503 YSKDET
+503 YRKDET

-519 GYLAAR
+519 GYLASR

-555 EGTKTAADETAA
+555 ADASAANETAA
-567 TATKEAPQA
+567 TATEEAPPV
-576 MMNQPIGEPIFL
+576 MMNEPIGEPIFL

-651 ILQKGNGPAAVQA
+651 VLQKGQGPAAVQA
-664 GAPAADG
+664 GAPAGDG

-761 DKNVPSLDEMIKS
+761 DKNVPSLDQMIKS

>member
-27 ENQIVMFDR
+27 ENHIVMFDR

-85 INRAEKTVT
+85 INRAEKTVS
-94 VKHVQ
+94 VKNVK
-99 TGETYDESYDVLILS
+99 TGETYDESYDVLVLS

-131 DIFTLRNIPDTDQIR
+131 DIFTLRNIPDTDKIR
-146 SYVDEKAP
+146 SYVDDKAP

-229 LKSGRVIDTD
+229 LKSGRVIETD

-260 TGMRG
+260 TGIRG

-284 DAVEVLDYVFKEP
+284 DAVEVLDYIFKEP

-306 NRQGRLVADIINGRD
+306 NRQGRLVADIINGRE
-321 VKYNG
+321 VQYNG

-349 LKAAGKAF
+349 LTAAGKEF

-399 GVEKRIDVIA
+399 GVDKRIDVIA

-457 HWDEIEGLVKNGAT
+457 HWNEIDELVQNGAT

-491 VPVNSLRDNLDN
+491 VPLNSLRDHLDN

-519 GYLAAR
+519 GYLASR

-555 EGTKTAADETAA
+555 ADASAANETAA
-567 TATKEAPQA
+567 TATEEAPPV
-576 MMNQPIGEPIFL
+576 MMNEPIGEPIFL

-651 ILQKGNGPAAVQA
+651 VLQKGQGPAAVQA
-664 GAPAADG
+664 GAPAGDG

-761 DKNVPSLDEMIKS
+761 DKNVPSLDQMIKS

>member
-27 ENQIVMFDR
+27 ENHIVMFDR

-85 INRAEKTVT
+85 INRAEKTVS
-94 VKHVQ
+94 VKNVK
-99 TGETYDESYDVLILS
+99 TGETYDESYDVLVLS

-131 DIFTLRNIPDTDQIR
+131 DIFTLRNIPDTDKIR
-146 SYVDEKAP
+146 SYVDDKAP

-260 TGMRG
+260 TGIRG

-284 DAVEVLDYVFKEP
+284 DAVEVLDYIFKEP

-349 LKAAGKAF
+349 LTAAGKEF

-399 GVEKRIDVIA
+399 GVDKRIDVIA

-457 HWDEIEGLVKNGAT
+457 HWNEIDELVQNGAT

-491 VPVNSLRDNLDN
+491 VPLNSLRDHLDN

-519 GYLAAR
+519 GYLASR

-555 EGTKTAADETAA
+555 ADASAANETAA
-567 TATKEAPQA
+567 TATEEAPPV
-576 MMNQPIGEPIFL
+576 MMNEPIGEPIFL

-651 ILQKGNGPAAVQA
+651 VLQKGQGPAAVQA
-664 GAPAADG
+664 GAPAGDG

-761 DKNVPSLDEMIKS
+761 DKNVPSLDQMIKS

>member
-85 INRAEKTVT
+85 INRAEKTVS

-99 TGETYDESYDVLILS
+99 TGETYDESYDVLVLS

-146 SYVDEKAP
+146 SYVDDKAP

-229 LKSGRVIDTD
+229 LKSGRVIETD

-284 DAVEVLDYVFKEP
+284 DAVEVLDYIFKEP

-306 NRQGRLVADIINGRD
+306 NRQGRLVADIINGRE
-321 VKYNG
+321 VQYNG

-349 LKAAGKAF
+349 LTAAGKEF

-399 GVEKRIDVIA
+399 GVDKRIDVIA

-457 HWDEIEGLVKNGAT
+457 HWNEIDDLVQNGAT

-491 VPVNSLRDNLDN
+491 VPLNSLRDHLDN

-519 GYLAAR
+519 GYLASR

-546 VKRDFDAIE
+546 VRRDFDAIE
-555 EGTKTAADETAA
+555 AGTKAANETAA
-567 TATKEAPQA
+567 TATEEAPPV
-576 MMNQPIGEPIFL
+576 MTNQPVGEPIFL

>member
-74 LDIRNLTEVTK
+74 LDVRNLTEVTK
-85 INRAEKTVT
+85 INRADKTVT
-94 VKHVQ
+94 AKHVQ
-99 TGETYDESYDVLILS
+99 TGETYEESYDVLVLS

-131 DIFTLRNIPDTDQIR
+131 DIFTLRNIPDTDKIR
-146 SYVDEKAP
+146 SYVDDRAP
-154 KHATVIGGGFIGIEM
+154 KHATVIGGGFIGVEM

-189 MTPLDREMVS
+189 MTPLDREMIA
-199 PVHEH
+199 PIHEH

-215 DGVDSFSEKGKRVH
+215 DGVSSFSEHGKKIH
-229 LKSGRVIDTD
+229 LTSGRIIETD
-239 MVVLSIGVVPES
+239 MVIMSIGVTPES
-251 SIATEAGLE
+251 SIAQEAGLE
-260 TGMRG
+260 TGVRG

-277 PNIYAIG
+277 PDIYAIG
-284 DAVEVLDYVFKEP
+284 DAVEVLDYIFKEP

-349 LKAAGKAF
+349 LKTAGKEF

-364 GSHAGYYPG
+364 SSHAGYYPG
-373 STPVSLKLLFHPTTG
+373 ATPVSLKLLFHPITG

-399 GVEKRIDVIA
+399 GVDKRIDVIA
-409 TAMKGGLTVLD
+409 TAIKGGLTVLD
-420 LPDLELSYAPPFSSA
+420 LPDIELSYAPPFSSA
-435 KDPVNMIGYVASN
+435 KDPVNMVGYVASN
-448 VVLGDNEVV
+448 VVLGDNEIV
-457 HWDEIEGLVKNGAT
+457 HWNEIDELVANGAT

-491 VPVNSLRDNLDN
+491 VPLNSLRDNLDS

-519 GYLAAR
+519 GYLASR
-525 ILRQNGFKVK
+525 ILRQNGFDVK

-546 VKRDFDAIE
+546 VKRDFDALE
-555 EGTKTAADETAA
+555 TSKAVDETAA
-567 TATKEAPQA
+567 TATTEASA
-576 MMNQPIGEPIFL
+576 GMTNAPIGEPIIL

-637 KLVSKQFVNGRVEA
+637 QLVSKQFVNGRVEA
-651 ILQKGNGPAAVQA
+651 ILQKGSASVAVQA
-664 GAPAADG
+664 EASVGDG

-713 RKPDAPEVKKQGLEK
+713 RKPDAPDVKKQGLEK

-761 DKNVPSLDEMIKS
+761 DKNVPSLDQMIKS

-809 AYLGAAEGGNLNLF
+809 AYLGAAEGSNLNLF